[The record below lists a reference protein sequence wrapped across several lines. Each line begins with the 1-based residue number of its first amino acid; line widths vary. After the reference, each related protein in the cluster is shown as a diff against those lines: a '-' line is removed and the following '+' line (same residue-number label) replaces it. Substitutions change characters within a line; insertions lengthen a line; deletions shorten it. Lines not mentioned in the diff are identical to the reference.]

1 MKRGVVVVSGTSE
14 LAVRFASGAV
24 VQADVV
30 GTAPNY
36 DIGVHRRDSSA
47 KPRPPVNIGSSADA
61 ATSARSRT
69 LVRRWTQTFARC
81 GAPGSAPRP
90 TGGIGL

>member
-36 DIGVHRRDSSA
+36 DLGVIRVRNPGQL
-47 KPRPPVNIGSSADA
+47 PRPVNIGSSADLNVA
-61 ATSARSRT
+61 
-69 LVRRWTQTFARC
+69 
-81 GAPGSAPRP
+81 
-90 TGGIGL
+90 

>member
-1 MKRGVVVVSGTSE
+1 VTNNHVVAGTSE

-36 DIGVHRRDSSA
+36 DIGVIRLRNSSQL
-47 KPRPPVNIGSSADA
+47 PPPVNIGPISRSANSPMR
-61 ATSARSRT
+61 SAIRT
-69 LVRRWTQTFARC
+69 ALI
-81 GAPGSAPRP
+81 SH
-90 TGGIGL
+90 

>member
-1 MKRGVVVVSGTSE
+1 VVAGTSE

-36 DIGVHRRDSSA
+36 DIGV
-47 KPRPPVNIGSSADA
+47 I
-61 ATSARSRT
+61 RT
-69 LVRRWTQTFARC
+69 LLTDHTTS
-81 GAPGSAPRP
+81 PLGS
-90 TGGIGL
+90 LL